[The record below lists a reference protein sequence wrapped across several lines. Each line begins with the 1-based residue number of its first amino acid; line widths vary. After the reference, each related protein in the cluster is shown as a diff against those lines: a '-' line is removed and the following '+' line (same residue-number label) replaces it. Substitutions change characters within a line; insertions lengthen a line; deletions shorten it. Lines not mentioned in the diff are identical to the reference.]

1 MDGERVADAARR
13 GAERELRQAAVIRP
27 LGLALLVVFLAS
39 VAQAHP
45 RPSLQGRGLVV
56 SVALVGFTAATLWIL
71 LASRSVD
78 SRRGIA
84 QSVAVLGVAG
94 ACLVAVAWVQRNAP
108 AELALALIVYAAGA
122 RLPLRIGAAVA
133 VSVTLAVDLTI
144 LADAHAATNVIAT
157 TLLATLLF
165 LVAVLVRQSRAEQ
178 HRAELLS
185 AQLADS
191 LELREHAARVEERGR
206 IARDLHD
213 VLAHSLSGLAIQLE
227 GARVLARRQP
237 ANTELTAALERAA
250 TLTRAGTDE
259 ARQAVAALRGDAVP
273 GAERIRQLV
282 ADFSSVTGIPAELT
296 IEGSPT
302 VLPAEAAGALY
313 RACQEALTNVA
324 RHSGSQ
330 RARLR
335 LSYRADTATLTVTDH
350 RDGLEQCRALLPDV
364 GSGYGLNAM
373 RERITLL
380 GGTLTAGPT
389 GDGWKVEITI
399 PR

>member
-1 MDGERVADAARR
+1 
-13 GAERELRQAAVIRP
+13 VI
-27 LGLALLVVFLAS
+27 A
-39 VAQAHP
+39 
-45 RPSLQGRGLVV
+45 
-56 SVALVGFTAATLWIL
+56 
-71 LASRSVD
+71 
-78 SRRGIA
+78 
-84 QSVAVLGVAG
+84 
-94 ACLVAVAWVQRNAP
+94 AWVQRNAP

-122 RLPLRIGAAVA
+122 RLPLRIGVAVA
-133 VSVTLAVDLTI
+133 SSVTLAVDVTI
-144 LADAHAATNVIAT
+144 LSDAHVATNVIAT

-165 LVAVLVRQSRAEQ
+165 LVAVLVRRSRADQ
-178 HRAELLS
+178 NRAELLS

-191 LELREHAARVEERGR
+191 LELREHAARVEARGR

-227 GARVLARRQP
+227 GARVLARRQQ
-237 ANTELTAALERAA
+237 ANTELMAALERAA

-273 GAERIRQLV
+273 GTDRLRQLL
-282 ADFSSVTGIPAELT
+282 ADFSTDTGIPAELT

-335 LSYRADTATLTVTDH
+335 LSYQADTATLTVTDH
-350 RDGLEQCRALLPDV
+350 RDGLEQRRALLPDV